1 MLIFVTTPSPL
12 AVTLPPILIMMNR
25 HRSRIEGGNGVKVI
39 RGIINSESPLQI
51 FAQHVVQRSRY
62 IHGHRK
68 IFLHLLGIV
77 DSTVGD
83 DVCGFLLRHIYVIY

>member
-39 RGIINSESPLQI
+39 RGIINSE
-51 FAQHVVQRSRY
+51 
-62 IHGHRK
+62 HRK
-68 IFLHLLGIV
+68 NFLHLLGIV